1 MFDKMSSRLTER
13 CANEVLKRL
22 SEITSNANY
31 IALVEHESVI
41 TCTVRYIRPTK
52 KSSTKENWAQK
63 ESWLKCVG
71 DLVTHLLRISRDTTR
86 ACISLYPSALSS
98 VFRLLAVGD

>member
-52 KSSTKENWAQK
+52 KKFNKRKLGSKGVLVEMRGRLSHSLTKNQ
-63 ESWLKCVG
+63 S
-71 DLVTHLLRISRDTTR
+71 
-86 ACISLYPSALSS
+86 
-98 VFRLLAVGD
+98 